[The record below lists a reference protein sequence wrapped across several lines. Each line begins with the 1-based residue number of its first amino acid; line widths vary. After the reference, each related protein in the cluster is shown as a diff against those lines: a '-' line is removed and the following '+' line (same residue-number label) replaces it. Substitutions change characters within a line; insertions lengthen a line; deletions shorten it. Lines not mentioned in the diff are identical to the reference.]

1 MTPEKT
7 LGDSKTAVLLCGHGS
22 RDTDG
27 VAEFETFY
35 QAVTRRLAPMPV
47 DRGYLEFAAPNIGTS
62 LDALYDQGA
71 RKIVALPIMLFAAGH
86 VKNDIPSE
94 LNSFAAVRP
103 DVAVEF
109 ARELALEPKLIA
121 AAGARIKEAEDKS
134 ASGISRA
141 DSLLLVV
148 GRGTNDPD
156 ANGNISKLARMLW
169 EGLGY
174 GWAEVAFSGVTEPKV
189 GAALDRAAKLGFKR
203 IVVFPYFLFTGVLVK
218 RVYTAADEAALRHP
232 GIEILKADY
241 LKDHPLVIETIVE
254 RMGETDIGMN
264 VMNCRLCK
272 YREQVLGYEAAAGQA
287 QVGHHH
293 HVRAPGEAPNQN
305 GHDHGGHDHGHHAHD
320 GHGHAHGHDHP
331 QDHSHD
337 HDHAHPHERHR

>member
-1 MTPEKT
+1 
-7 LGDSKTAVLLCGHGS
+7 LLCAHGS
-22 RDTDG
+22 RDKQG
-27 VAEFETFY
+27 VDEFETFAK
-35 QAVTRRLAPMPV
+35 AVAARLSPTPV
-47 DRGYLEFAAPNIGTS
+47 THGYLEFAAPNIGDG
-62 LDALYDQGA
+62 LEKLYAQGA

-94 LNSFAAVRP
+94 LNSFAALH
-103 DVAVEF
+103 DDLAVEF
-109 ARELALEPKLIA
+109 GRELALEPKLIA
-121 AAGARIKEAEDKS
+121 ASGARIAEAEAKS
-134 ASGISRA
+134 PQAISRA

-156 ANGNISKLARMLW
+156 ANGNIAKLARMLW

-174 GWAEVAFSGVTEPKV
+174 GWAEVAYSGVTEPKV

-218 RVYTAADEAALRHP
+218 RVYAAADEAQTRHP

-241 LKDHPLVIETIVE
+241 LKDHPLVIDTLIERLDETAS
-254 RMGETDIGMN
+254 GMN

-293 HVRAPGEAPNQN
+293 HVRAPG
-305 GHDHGGHDHGHHAHD
+305 DHEHDHGHS
-320 GHGHAHGHDHP
+320 HDHP
-331 QDHSHD
+331 HTHGKP
-337 HDHAHPHERHR
+337 A

>member
-1 MTPEKT
+1 MTPETKM
-7 LGDSKTAVLLCGHGS
+7 GDTKKGETKTAVLLCGHGS
-22 RDTDG
+22 RDGEG
-27 VAEFETFY
+27 VAEFEAFY
-35 QAVTRRLAPMPV
+35 QAVTRRLAPTPV

-62 LDALYDQGA
+62 LDKLYDQGA

-103 DVAVEF
+103 DITVEF
-109 ARELALEPKLIA
+109 GRELALEPKLIA
-121 AAGARIKEAEDKS
+121 AAGARIAEAEARS
-134 ASGISRA
+134 ATGISRA

-203 IVVFPYFLFTGVLVK
+203 IVIFPYFLFTGVLVK
-218 RVYTAADEAALRHP
+218 RVYAAADEAALRHP
-232 GIEILKADY
+232 EIEILKADY

-293 HVRAPGEAPNQN
+293 HVRAPGD
-305 GHDHGGHDHGHHAHD
+305 GHDHN

-331 QDHSHD
+331 HDPSHD
-337 HDHAHPHERHR
+337 HDHAHPHGPRG